1 MFICNANEKRL
12 IFGTRNA
19 DKKNSIT
26 KVAGATTILREGFH
40 ITGDDQSSLGTGF

>member
-1 MFICNANEKRL
+1 MLIWNANEKRL

-19 DKKNSIT
+19 LRRILLQ